1 MASMEKMVQFVQQ
14 LVSMKSAKIFS
25 HLRLNIK
32 VILLCILFVNLF
44 SSILMLKL
52 LELLKNPQ
60 QKKMTMS
67 KIFMKILNKY
77 LMIWFNWEK
86 KNELCKTLMKFWLNI
101 CRTAVKSVFLKRSE
115 DSFFNQGS
123 TLIKDPRNSL
133 IPKLNSRNDWSR
145 CQKFSSTWA
154 EA

>member
-1 MASMEKMVQFVQQ
+1 MEKMVQFVQQ

-101 CRTAVKSVFLKRSE
+101 CVIVQQLLM
-115 DSFFNQGS
+115 
-123 TLIKDPRNSL
+123 LIIIK
-133 IPKLNSRNDWSR
+133 
-145 CQKFSSTWA
+145 
-154 EA
+154 